1 MSACGRWSPHRRSW
15 RGNGLSL
22 GLGTASIFL
31 AYGAVF
37 LACGSEPRRDGPV
50 VVGAAGSGLE
60 TPVLTT
66 VSGVLLPEDDDD
78 GTGLHTGPC
87 VNLQCQ
93 QVACAGGGRTTLSGT
108 VFTPSGELPLYNVTV
123 YVPNKEL
130 EPISDGAS
138 CSTCDA
144 SVSGSPVVAT
154 ITDTAGHFQLTD
166 VPAGD
171 NIPLVMQVGKWRR
184 RVTLPHVD
192 PCTENALTNVDLTRL
207 PANQSEGD
215 LPRIALSTG
224 ALDALE
230 CLLRKVGISD
240 SEFTNPNGAGRVNL
254 FAGHQGTQ
262 GYDATLNGGLAFQSS
277 GSSLWDQLSSFQ
289 RYDVVLL
296 SCEGAEF
303 LDEKPAAARQALF
316 DYLNGGGRA
325 FLSHWH
331 KIWLQEG
338 PAPFPNMVSFNNR
351 DDDLNVRAT
360 VDTSFP
366 KGAALAEWLVN
377 VKGSSLPGTVDLV
390 QAQNTAASENPLYA
404 QRWIYDPMDGRT
416 GALSVKYVS
425 ANTPLGVPSEQQCG
439 RTVYSDIH
447 VSSGDDSAPAKPFP
461 TGCTST
467 GLSPQEKVLIYM
479 LFDLSACIVPDD
491 QPPSPPIIVR

>member
-1 MSACGRWSPHRRSW
+1 MLVASGLLFACSAKGRAEAPP
-15 RGNGLSL
+15 
-22 GLGTASIFL
+22 GT
-31 AYGAVF
+31 G
-37 LACGSEPRRDGPV
+37 GT
-50 VVGAAGSGLE
+50 AGSGPDI
-60 TPVLTT
+60 PVLTT
-66 VSGVLLPEDDDD
+66 VGGLLLPEDPD
-78 GTGLHTGPC
+78 GDNGGLGTGPC

-93 QVACAGGGRTTLSGT
+93 QAACSGGARTTLTGT

-144 SVSGSPVVAT
+144 SVSGSPVVAGL
-154 ITDTAGHFQLTD
+154 TDTAGHFRLEN

-171 NIPLVMQVGKWRR
+171 NVPLVMQVGKWRR
-184 RVTLPHVD
+184 KVMLPHVE
-192 PCTENALTNVDLTRL
+192 PCAENALSDVNLTRL

-240 SEFTNPNGAGRVNL
+240 SEFTNPEGTGRVNL

-262 GYDATLNGGLAFQSS
+262 SYDGSASGGLPFPTS
-277 GSSLWDQLSSFQ
+277 GASLWDQLASFQ

-296 SCEGAEF
+296 SCEGDEF
-303 LDEKPAAARQALF
+303 LNEKPAPARQALF

-331 KIWLQEG
+331 KVWLQEG
-338 PAPFPNMVSFNNR
+338 PAPFPDMVRFNDR
-351 DDDLNVRAT
+351 DDDLNVSAT

-377 VKGSSLPGTVDLV
+377 VNGSTLPGSVDLV
-390 QAQNTAASENPLYA
+390 DAQNTAATENPLYA
-404 QRWIYDPMDGRT
+404 QRWIYDPMDGAT
-416 GALSVKYVS
+416 GGLSVKYVS
-425 ANTPLGVPSEQQCG
+425 ANTPLDVPSEQQCG

-447 VSSGDDSAPAKPFP
+447 VSSGDNSAPARPFP
-461 TGCTST
+461 TGCTSL

-491 QPPSPPIIVR
+491 QPPAPPIIVR

>member
-1 MSACGRWSPHRRSW
+1 
-15 RGNGLSL
+15 
-22 GLGTASIFL
+22 
-31 AYGAVF
+31 
-37 LACGSEPRRDGPV
+37 
-50 VVGAAGSGLE
+50 VG
-60 TPVLTT
+60 
-66 VSGVLLPEDDDD
+66 GVLLPEDEGGSDD
-78 GTGLHTGPC
+78 GRLNPGPC

-93 QVACAGGGRTTLSGT
+93 QLACAGGSRTTLSGT
-108 VFTPSGELPLYNVTV
+108 VYAPAGTLPLYNVTV
-123 YVPNKEL
+123 YVPNREL
-130 EPISDGAS
+130 EPIVEGAS

-144 SVSGSPVVAT
+144 SVSGSPVASAL
-154 ITDTAGHFQLTD
+154 TDTAGRFTLTD
-166 VPAGD
+166 VPVGE

-184 RVTLPHVD
+184 QVILPRVD
-192 PCTENALTNVDLTRL
+192 PCTENVLTDSSLTRL

-230 CLLRKVGISD
+230 CLLRKVGVSD
-240 SEFTNPNGAGRVNL
+240 SEFSNPEGTGRVHL
-254 FAGHQGTQ
+254 FAGHLGTSS
-262 GYDATLNGGLAFQSS
+262 YAPALNGGASFATS
-277 GSSLWDQLSSFQ
+277 GTALWDQLASFQ

-296 SCEGAEF
+296 SCEGDEY
-303 LDEKPAAARQALF
+303 LEEKPAVARQALF

-338 PAPFPNMVSFNNR
+338 PLPFPEMVRFNNR
-351 DDDLNVRAT
+351 DDDLNVSAT

-377 VKGSSLPGTVDLV
+377 VQGSTAPGVVDLV
-390 QAQNTAASENPLYA
+390 DAQNTAASENPLYA
-404 QRWIYDPMDGRT
+404 QRWIYDPLDGAT
-416 GALSVKYVS
+416 GAPSVKYVT
-425 ANTPLGVPSEQQCG
+425 ANTPLGAPAAEQCG

-447 VSSGDDSAPAKPFP
+447 VSSGDDSAPGLPFP

-479 LFDLSACIVPDD
+479 LFDLSACIVPDN
-491 QPPSPPIIVR
+491 QPPAPPIIVR

>member
-1 MSACGRWSPHRRSW
+1 MSACGRC
-15 RGNGLSL
+15 
-22 GLGTASIFL
+22 FL
-31 AYGAVF
+31 AAVVL
-37 LACGSEPRRDGPV
+37 LACGSKESSRVTPPPVPEAEPPPAEGPIV
-50 VVGAAGSGLE
+50 TTIGGL
-60 TPVLTT
+60 
-66 VSGVLLPEDDDD
+66 LLPEDEGD
-78 GTGLHTGPC
+78 GRLASGPC
-87 VNLQCQ
+87 VNLQCRQ
-93 QVACAGGGRTTLSGT
+93 MACAGGSPTTLSGT
-108 VFTPSGELPLYNVTV
+108 VYTPAGSLPLNNVTV
-123 YVPNKEL
+123 YVPNAEL
-130 EPISDGAS
+130 EPLVEGAS

-144 SVSGSPVVAT
+144 SVSGSPVVAAL
-154 ITDTAGHFQLTD
+154 TDTAGRFTLTD
-166 VPAGD
+166 VPVGE

-184 RVTLPHVD
+184 LVTLPRVD
-192 PCTENALTNVDLTRL
+192 PCTENVLTDVGLTRL

-240 SEFTNPNGAGRVNL
+240 SEFTNPEGTGHVQL
-254 FAGHQGTQ
+254 FAGHQGTSS
-262 GYDATLNGGLAFQSS
+262 YDTTLNDGAAFATS
-277 GSSLWDQLSSFQ
+277 GAALWDQLTSFQ

-296 SCEGAEF
+296 SCEGDEY
-303 LDEKPAAARQALF
+303 LEEKPAIARQALF

-338 PAPFPNMVSFNNR
+338 PTPFPEMVRFNNR
-351 DDDLNVRAT
+351 DDDLNVSAA

-377 VKGSSLPGTVDLV
+377 VQGSTVPGVVELVD
-390 QAQNTAASENPLYA
+390 AQNTAAAENPLYA
-404 QRWIYDPMDGRT
+404 QRWIYDPLDGAT
-416 GALSVKYVS
+416 GAPSVKYVT
-425 ANTPLGVPSEQQCG
+425 ANTPLGAPAADQCG

-447 VSSGDDSAPAKPFP
+447 VSSGDNSAPNRPFP

-479 LFDLSACIVPDD
+479 LFDLSACIVPDN
-491 QPPSPPIIVR
+491 QPPAPPIIVR

>member
-1 MSACGRWSPHRRSW
+1 VSSSSG
-15 RGNGLSL
+15 
-22 GLGTASIFL
+22 ASN
-31 AYGAVF
+31 
-37 LACGSEPRRDGPV
+37 GSE
-50 VVGAAGSGLE
+50 
-60 TPVLTT
+60 TPILTT
-66 VSGVLLPEDDDD
+66 VSGLLLPEDAED
-78 GTGLHTGPC
+78 GAGLQNGPC

-93 QVACAGGGRTTLSGT
+93 QMACSGGARTTLSGT
-108 VFTPSGELPLYNVTV
+108 VFTPSGQLPLYNVTV
-123 YVPNKEL
+123 YVPNKGL
-130 EPISDGAS
+130 DPIVEGAS

-144 SVSGSPVVAT
+144 SVSGSPVVAG
-154 ITDTAGHFQLTD
+154 ITDTAGHFQLQN

-184 RVTLPHVD
+184 LVTLPHVD
-192 PCTENALTNVDLTRL
+192 PCTDNVLTDVDLTRL

-215 LPRIALSTG
+215 MPRIALSTG

-240 SEFTNPNGAGRVNL
+240 SEFTNPDGPGRVNL
-254 FAGHQGTQ
+254 FAGHQGTRS
-262 GYDATLNGGLAFQSS
+262 YDPSLNGGLNFQTS
-277 GSSLWDQLSSFQ
+277 GTALWDQLASFQ

-296 SCEGAEF
+296 SCEGDEF
-303 LDEKPAAARQALF
+303 LNEKPPAARQALF

-331 KIWLQEG
+331 KIWLQQG
-338 PAPFPNMVSFNNR
+338 PAPFPEMVSFNNR
-351 DDDLNVRAT
+351 DDDLNLSAT

-366 KGAALAEWLVN
+366 KGAALADWLVN
-377 VKGSSLPGTVDLV
+377 VGGSTVPGTVDLV

-404 QRWIYDPMDGRT
+404 QRWIYDPMDSRT

-425 ANTPLGVPSEQQCG
+425 ANTPLDVPSEQQCG

-447 VSSGDDSAPAKPFP
+447 VSSGDDSAPNRPFP
-461 TGCTST
+461 TGCTSQ

-491 QPPSPPIIVR
+491 QPPAPPIIVR

>member
-1 MSACGRWSPHRRSW
+1 MSARGRCA
-15 RGNGLSL
+15 LVF
-22 GLGTASIFL
+22 A
-31 AYGAVF
+31 AAGALL
-37 LACGSEPRRDGPV
+37 LACGAERHAAEVPPEAD
-50 VVGAAGSGLE
+50 GAAGSAPVI
-60 TPVLTT
+60 PVLGT
-66 VSGVLLPEDDDD
+66 VGGLLLPEDGD
-78 GTGLHTGPC
+78 GDGPGRGPC

-93 QVACAGGGRTTLSGT
+93 QVACAGGAPTTLTGT

-123 YVPNKEL
+123 YVPNQEL
-130 EPISDGAS
+130 DPISDGAS

-144 SVSGSPVVAT
+144 SVSGNPVVAGL
-154 ITDTAGHFQLTD
+154 TDTAGHFRLEN

-171 NIPLVMQVGKWRR
+171 DVPLVMQVGKWRR
-184 RVTLPHVD
+184 KVTLPRVE
-192 PCTENALTNVDLTRL
+192 PCTENVLDDVNLTRL
-207 PANQSEGD
+207 PANQSEGE

-240 SEFTNPNGAGRVNL
+240 SEFTNPEGTGRVNL

-262 GYDATLNGGLAFQSS
+262 SYDASAGGLAFPSS
-277 GSSLWDQLSSFQ
+277 GAALWDQLASFQ

-296 SCEGAEF
+296 SCEGDEF
-303 LDEKPAAARQALF
+303 LNEKPAPARQALF

-338 PAPFPNMVSFNNR
+338 PAPFPDMVRFNDR
-351 DDDLNVRAT
+351 DDDLNVSAT

-377 VKGSSLPGTVDLV
+377 VQGSTLPGSVDLV
-390 QAQNTAASENPLYA
+390 DAQNTAASENPLYA
-404 QRWIYDPMDGRT
+404 QRWIYDPMDGPT
-416 GALSVKYVS
+416 GGVSVKYVS

-461 TGCTST
+461 TGCTSL

-491 QPPSPPIIVR
+491 QPPAPPLIVR

>member
-1 MSACGRWSPHRRSW
+1 MQGTRSAAGR
-15 RGNGLSL
+15 
-22 GLGTASIFL
+22 
-31 AYGAVF
+31 AVF
-37 LACGSEPRRDGPV
+37 AARPLVFAASAVLFACGSGQRAQTAPEAG
-50 VVGAAGSGLE
+50 GTAGSGSE

-66 VSGVLLPEDDDD
+66 VGGVLLPEDDANS
-78 GTGLHTGPC
+78 GLGTGPC
-87 VNLQCQ
+87 VGLQCQ
-93 QVACAGGGRTTLSGT
+93 QVACAGGAHTTLTGT

-130 EPISDGAS
+130 EPIIDGAS

-144 SVSGSPVVAT
+144 SVSGSPVVAGLS
-154 ITDTAGHFQLTD
+154 DTAGHFRLED

-171 NIPLVMQVGKWRR
+171 DIPLVLQVGKWRR
-184 RVTLPHVD
+184 KVTLAHVD
-192 PCTENALTNVDLTRL
+192 PCTENALTDVNLTRL

-240 SEFTNPNGAGRVNL
+240 SEFTNPEGTGRVNL
-254 FAGHQGTQ
+254 FAGHQGTR
-262 GYDATLNGGLAFQSS
+262 GYDAGLNGGLAFQAS
-277 GSSLWDQLSSFQ
+277 GASLWDQLASLQ

-296 SCEGAEF
+296 SCEGNEF
-303 LDEKPAAARQALF
+303 LNEKPPAARQALF

-338 PAPFPNMVSFNNR
+338 PAPFPEMVRFNNR
-351 DDDLNVRAT
+351 DDDLNISAT

-377 VKGSSLPGTVDLV
+377 VQGSTLPGSIDLV
-390 QAQNTAASENPLYA
+390 DAQNTAGTENPLYA
-404 QRWIYDPMDGRT
+404 QRWIYDPLDVPTGRV
-416 GALSVKYVS
+416 SVKYVS
-425 ANTPLGVPSEQQCG
+425 ANTPLDVPSEQQCG

-447 VSSGDDSAPAKPFP
+447 VSSGDESAPATPFP
-461 TGCTST
+461 TGCTSL

-479 LFDLSACIVPDD
+479 LFDLSACVVPDD
-491 QPPSPPIIVR
+491 QPPRPPIIVR

>member
-1 MSACGRWSPHRRSW
+1 MPPPEAPDP
-15 RGNGLSL
+15 
-22 GLGTASIFL
+22 
-31 AYGAVF
+31 
-37 LACGSEPRRDGPV
+37 EPPPAEGPI
-50 VVGAAGSGLE
+50 
-60 TPVLTT
+60 LTT
-66 VSGVLLPEDDDD
+66 VEGVLLPEDEGD
-78 GTGLHTGPC
+78 GRLNPGPC

-93 QVACAGGGRTTLSGT
+93 QLACAGGSRTTLSGI
-108 VFTPSGELPLYNVTV
+108 VYTPAGSLPLYNVTV
-123 YVPNKEL
+123 YVPNRQL
-130 EPISDGAS
+130 EPILEGAS

-144 SVSGSPVVAT
+144 SVSGSPVASAL
-154 ITDTAGHFQLTD
+154 TDTAGRFTLTD
-166 VPAGD
+166 VPVGE

-184 RVTLPHVD
+184 QVTLPRVE
-192 PCTENALTNVDLTRL
+192 PCTENVLTDASVTRL

-240 SEFTNPNGAGRVNL
+240 SEFSNPEGSGRVHL
-254 FAGHQGTQ
+254 FAGHDGTNR
-262 GYDATLNGGLAFQSS
+262 YAPELNGGGAFAAS
-277 GSSLWDQLSSFQ
+277 GTALWDQLSSLQ

-296 SCEGAEF
+296 SCEGNEY
-303 LDEKPAAARQALF
+303 LEEKPAAARQALF

-338 PAPFPNMVSFNNR
+338 PTPFPEMVRFNNR
-351 DDDLNVRAT
+351 DDDLNVSAT

-366 KGAALAEWLVN
+366 KGQALAEWLVN
-377 VKGSSLPGTVDLV
+377 VQGSAEAGVVDLID
-390 QAQNTAASENPLYA
+390 AQNTAASENPLYA
-404 QRWIYDPMDGRT
+404 QRWIYDPLDGAT
-416 GALSVKYVS
+416 GALSVKYVT
-425 ANTPLGVPSEQQCG
+425 ANTPLGAAAAEQCG

-447 VSSGDDSAPAKPFP
+447 VSSGDNSAPNLPFP
-461 TGCTST
+461 SGCTSS

-491 QPPSPPIIVR
+491 EPPRPPIIVR

>member
-1 MSACGRWSPHRRSW
+1 MCRATALASCIAIVALLSCGGDHQR
-15 RGNGLSL
+15 
-22 GLGTASIFL
+22 TATVTTAEEAS
-31 AYGAVF
+31 G
-37 LACGSEPRRDGPV
+37 GPGV
-50 VVGAAGSGLE
+50 
-60 TPVLTT
+60 PVLTT
-66 VSGVLLPEDDDD
+66 VSGLLLPEDGDGDD
-78 GTGLHTGPC
+78 GRASSEPC

-93 QVACAGGGRTTLSGT
+93 QVKCADGTSTTLTGT

-130 EPISDGAS
+130 DPIVDGAS

-144 SVSGSPVVAT
+144 SVSGSPVVAG
-154 ITDTAGHFQLTD
+154 ITDTAGRFRLEN
-166 VPAGD
+166 VPTGD
-171 NIPLVMQVGKWRR
+171 DIPLVMQVGKWRR
-184 RVTLPHVD
+184 KVTLPRVE
-192 PCTENALTNVDLTRL
+192 PCTENAVTDVNLTRL
-207 PANQSEGD
+207 PANQAEGD
-215 LPRIALSTG
+215 MPRIALSTG

-240 SEFTNPNGAGRVNL
+240 SEFTNPEGPGRVNL

-262 GYDATLNGGLAFQSS
+262 GYDARLNGGAPFAAS
-277 GSSLWDQLSSFQ
+277 GSALWDQLSSFQ

-303 LDEKPAAARQALF
+303 LNEKPPAARQALF

-338 PAPFPNMVSFNNR
+338 PAPFPDMMRFNNR
-351 DDDLNVRAT
+351 DDDLNVSAS

-377 VKGSSLPGTVDLV
+377 VGGSTAAGTVDLV

-404 QRWIYDPMDGRT
+404 QRWIYDPLDAAT

-425 ANTPLGVPSEQQCG
+425 ANTPLGATAGDQCG

-447 VSSGDDSAPAKPFP
+447 VSSGDDSAPNKPFP
-461 TGCTST
+461 SGCTSL
-467 GLSPQEKVLIYM
+467 GLSPQEKVLVYM

-491 QPPSPPIIVR
+491 QPPAPPPIIVR